1 MTQVPTAVEILDKYS
16 HRLSDGSKI
25 LPRQSAEKAM
35 IEYAKLH
42 REAILEAA
50 AEEARTCI
58 KYWRNAP
65 DETIVDKDSI
75 LNSYPVELIK

>member
-1 MTQVPTAVEILDKYS
+1 MIQVPSAAEHCKQLDDIHGMSQDVIDSHVEF
-16 HRLSDGSKI
+16 
-25 LPRQSAEKAM
+25 
-35 IEYAKLH
+35 AKLH